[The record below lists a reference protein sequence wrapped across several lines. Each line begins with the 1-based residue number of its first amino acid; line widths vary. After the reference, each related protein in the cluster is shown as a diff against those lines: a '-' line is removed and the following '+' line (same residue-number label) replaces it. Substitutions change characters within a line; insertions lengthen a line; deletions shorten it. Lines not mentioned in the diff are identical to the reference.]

1 MNVFIR
7 ADAGVE
13 VGYGHVMRCLALAE
27 EFENRG
33 AAVRFISRIMDG
45 DLMEVTRSAGFPV
58 EVLPPAVGQFDARV
72 DAAAT
77 REIIERLGGA
87 DWVVA
92 DRYGLDRAWDKA
104 VRTAGAKLLVV
115 DDLALNE
122 RAADILL
129 NQNYLPGIEKRYDRT
144 LQKSCIR
151 LMGPGYALLRRRL
164 REARRGVK
172 PRARVNNILIMFG
185 GADTTGATLRS
196 LEALAPLTAEGL
208 TVTAVTGPNNPD
220 IGRIEQLAAKRP
232 AIKILRF
239 AEDVLPITME
249 ADLAVGAFGVS
260 IWERLLLGVPSII
273 VTIADIQELP
283 ARALAQDGY
292 AIYLDGSET
301 VTADAIREAVEKYL
315 RNPGA
320 LAELSRK
327 GMELVDGEG
336 AGRVADVMIEKGYT

>member
-1 MNVFIR
+1 MKVFIR

-27 EFENRG
+27 ELEDRG
-33 AAVRFISRIMDG
+33 AAVWFISRRMEG
-45 DLMEVTRSAGFPV
+45 GLVEVTRSAGFPV
-58 EVLPPAVGQFDARV
+58 EALLAFNGPFDSDG
-72 DAAAT
+72 DAADT
-77 REIIERLGGA
+77 REIIEKHGGA

-92 DRYGLDRAWDKA
+92 DRYGLDRAWDETIRA
-104 VRTAGAKLLVV
+104 TGAKLLVV
-115 DDLALNE
+115 DDLAQND
-122 RAADILL
+122 RTPDILL
-129 NQNYLPGIEKRYDRT
+129 NQNHLPGIGERYDRT
-144 LQKSCIR
+144 APKDCIR
-151 LMGPGYALLRRRL
+151 LLGARYALLRRRL
-164 REARRGVK
+164 REARRGAK

-232 AIKILRF
+232 AINILRF
-239 AEDVLPITME
+239 AEDVLPLTME

-260 IWERLLLGVPSII
+260 IWERLLLGVPSLI

-283 ARALAQDGY
+283 ARALADDGY
-292 AIYLDGSET
+292 AVYLGAEDV
-301 VTADAIREAVEKYL
+301 VTSGLIRESVEKYL
-315 RNPGA
+315 RDPDA
-320 LAELSRK
+320 LAALSRK

-336 AGRVADVMIEKGYT
+336 AARVADAMIAV